1 MKDVPPYFWLADAEG
16 WLRDADDAFGELLGY
31 SRTELLGLHISDIDS
46 EKDLQ
51 TVLPPLPQ
59 VVLREARFRKK
70 DGSEVRV
77 SCSTRY
83 LRTGGGQYIA
93 FVRESGL
100 AAGLAAGED
109 LSRLILDA
117 QSSSIVLFDMQSKTV
132 WLNKS
137 ACQSSGRAFADCL
150 GRRCRELWKGCGEV
164 TCPNCLVKDVIATG
178 RMEQRKMTM
187 MDNRRWR
194 VTGIPIEGGSGRM
207 EYVLFI
213 GDDITEYLTIAKETR
228 QNHKLQSLGTL
239 AGGIAHD
246 FNNILSGIVGY
257 TELSL
262 AIVPEE
268 GILRKNLLE
277 LAQAGKRATELVRQ
291 ILTFS
296 RRGEGKL
303 VATQLPVIAKEV
315 LQLLRSTLPST
326 IELRRKIDENVNPV
340 LADPVQIHQIVM
352 NLCTNASHAMEPD
365 GGVLTVTIRPADLP
379 AHFFQQNRDVFPGEY
394 LQMSVSDTGIG
405 MSQEVMASIFDPYFT
420 TKPAGQGTGLG
431 LSLVHGI
438 VKDCGGH
445 IAVDSAP
452 GKGSTFTIYFP
463 TVDRRHNIEAGEA
476 PFSLLSGTET
486 IMVVDDEPVVL
497 KVTRSFLELQG
508 YKVLTETN
516 SQLALNIFRDNP
528 KGIDMLISDVTMPHL
543 TGDRLA
549 RECLAIRPDLPVILM
564 TGYTDLVSEQSVKRD
579 GVRALLMKPLVG
591 RTFLSQ
597 VRHLLDGQRA
607 MRTEL

>member
-1 MKDVPPYFWLADAEG
+1 MKAVSPYFWLSDEKG
-16 WLRDADDAFGELLGY
+16 WLRDADEAFGELLGY
-31 SRTELLGLHISDIDS
+31 SRTELLELHISDIDC

-51 TVLPPLPQ
+51 AVLLPLPQ
-59 VVLREARFRKK
+59 VVQREARYRKK
-70 DGSEVRV
+70 NGAELQV

-83 LRTGGGQYIA
+83 LQSGGGQYIA

-100 AAGLAAGED
+100 AAGLGAGQD

-117 QSSSIVLFDMQSKTV
+117 QCSSIVLFDMQSKAV
-132 WLNKS
+132 WLNNS
-137 ACQSSGRAFADCL
+137 ACESSGRDFGDCIGL
-150 GRRCRELWKGCGEV
+150 RCRELWKGCGEV
-164 TCPNCLVKDVIATG
+164 PCRNCLVKDVIATG

-213 GDDITEYLTIAKETR
+213 GDDITEYLTVAKETR

-262 AIVPEE
+262 AIAPEE
-268 GILRKNLLE
+268 GTLRKNLLE

-303 VATQLPVIAKEV
+303 VATQLPVIVKEV

-326 IELRRKIDENVNPV
+326 IELRRRIDENVNPI
-340 LADPVQIHQIVM
+340 LADPVQIHQIIM

-365 GGVLTVTIRPADLP
+365 GGVLTVTIGPAELP

-420 TKPAGQGTGLG
+420 TKPLGQGTGLG

-463 TVDRRHNIEAGEA
+463 TVERSQHSETGESA
-476 PFSLLSGTET
+476 LCLLGGTET

-516 SQLALNIFRDNP
+516 SQLALDRFRDNP
-528 KGIDMLISDVTMPHL
+528 EVIDMLISDVTMPHL

-549 RECLAIRPDLPVILM
+549 RECLRVRPDLPVILM

-597 VRHLLDGQRA
+597 VRHQLDTKRPVPQ
-607 MRTEL
+607 